1 MSRADIIQ
9 FTKDI
14 ISDATLAVGFKQAGA
29 TDIGSAVQFA
39 QGKGYDFTVDEV
51 RLYASE
57 QIGTQTLSDTKMDAL
72 GGAGWVYSGPTT
84 TVTVEAVAAQ
94 TSIAAQAEVAVEEAA
109 AAATTVLVAAEVVIV
124 VT

>member
-1 MSRADIIQ
+1 MSKADIIQ

-14 ISDATLAVGFKQAGA
+14 RDDATLAAGLKQAGVA
-29 TDIGSAVQFA
+29 DIGSAVKFA
-39 QGKGYDFTVDEV
+39 QDKGYNFTVDEV

-57 QIGTQTLSDTKMDAL
+57 QIGTETLSDAKIDAL
-72 GGAGWVYSGPTT
+72 VGASWIYSGPTT

-94 TSIAAQAEVAVEEAA
+94 TSVAAQAEVAVEEAA
-109 AAATTVLVAAEVVIV
+109 AAATTVLVAAEVVVV

>member
-1 MSRADIIQ
+1 MSKADIIQ

-14 ISDATLAVGFKQAGA
+14 LDDATLAMGFKQAGV

-39 QGKGYDFTVDEV
+39 QGKGYNFTVDEV

-57 QIGTQTLSDTKMDAL
+57 RIGTQAISDIKIDDL
-72 GGAGWVYSGPTT
+72 RGAGWVYSGPTT

>member
-1 MSRADIIQ
+1 MGKADIIQ

-14 ISDATLAVGFKQAGA
+14 IDDATLALGFKQAGV

-39 QGKGYDFTVDEV
+39 QGKGYNFTVDEV

-57 QIGTQTLSDTKMDAL
+57 QIGAQTLSDTKIDAL
-72 GGAGWVYSGPTT
+72 IGASWVYSGPTT
-84 TVTVEAVAAQ
+84 TVEAVAAQ
-94 TSIAAQAEVAVEEAA
+94 TTVAAQAEVAVEEAA
-109 AAATTVLVAAEVVIV
+109 AAATTVLAAAEVVIV